1 MRYRWKSR
9 GCSHKR
15 KVNKLFSLI
24 GWEREKLS
32 GFTEE
37 KRAGSLFLRRAAEFK
52 ILRRPANKLLPSWTK
67 GTRKCETATSTFPT
81 VFRNLLIRIYLFDAR
96 EVQRLFLF
104 HLEDRSKSL
113 ERETKTSMR
122 VSRTSYRHGS
132 AARRNGSSWLRGATL
147 TVPASPLNWIN
158 LEFPRTRTRQRRLF
172 QTP

>member
-1 MRYRWKSR
+1 MRYRWKR
-9 GCSHKR
+9 RDCPCER

-24 GWEREKLS
+24 EWEREKLS

-37 KRAGSLFLRRAAEFK
+37 KRAGSLFPRRAAEFK
-52 ILRRPANKLLPSWTK
+52 ISRRPANKLLPSWTK

-81 VFRNLLIRIYLFDAR
+81 VFRNLTIRIYLFDAR
-96 EVQRLFLF
+96 QVRRLLPSILLF
-104 HLEDRSKSL
+104 HRRSV